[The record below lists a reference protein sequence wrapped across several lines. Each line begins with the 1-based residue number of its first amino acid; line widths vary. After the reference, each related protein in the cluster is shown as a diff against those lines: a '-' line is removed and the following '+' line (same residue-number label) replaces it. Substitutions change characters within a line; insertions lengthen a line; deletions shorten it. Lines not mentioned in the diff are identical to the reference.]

1 MVELSSNQLKIS
13 SSQLD
18 VSSGE
23 RKMLA
28 GGINLNHHH
37 VIGTESNEK
46 TKREAPSPARDILM
60 FQGQDVTNSKGDS
73 HQRSRRENQAN
84 MFAKKPA
91 NERN

>member
-1 MVELSSNQLKIS
+1 MS

-23 RKMLA
+23 GKMLA

-37 VIGTESNEK
+37 IVGIESNEK

-60 FQGQDVTNSKGDS
+60 FQGQ
-73 HQRSRRENQAN
+73 RRN
-84 MFAKKPA
+84 K
-91 NERN
+91 